1 MASIYTTAEIKN
13 FDAFINQID
22 NDQIDI
28 NNVLDIPDEYGRT
41 LLQISLI
48 GRNFKLA
55 NYLLD
60 LGAKINHITNS
71 GYNELQVLAGN
82 INEDGGVEL
91 ARRLI
96 DLGCDIDYLDSKN
109 QNSAVFT
116 LTLNLLKSR
125 SEKNMKFLNEILMRS
140 KTLCHENKHGMSLYK
155 FLETNNI
162 EEQLKIVK
170 EALR

>member
-109 QNSAVFT
+109 QNSAVFI

-140 KTLCHENKHGMSLYK
+140 KTLCHENKYGMSLYK